1 MTDLLYERRI
11 GEWLYVKQEK
21 NYDSCA
27 VPGRAVYRLYF
38 VQICI
43 FRYSW
48 NEAVASYIVWHRDHC
63 HSNRLSWMG
72 KYRLFVLP
80 FHIWLDLWSESC
92 FKAMVLTQE
101 VRRQITFGSFG
112 RQYLSALYCP
122 VWFTISFLVPL
133 KGKSVRLFYPWF
145 RRAFWRKS
153 QVCGWQAWSIS
164 LTSCARTESMLYSN
178 PLQSP

>member
-1 MTDLLYERRI
+1 MTDLLYERWRI
-11 GEWLYVKQEK
+11 CSTKEEAGNDYYVKQEK

-27 VPGRAVYRLYF
+27 VPGRAVYRLLFCADMY
-38 VQICI
+38 

-48 NEAVASYIVWHRDHC
+48 NEAVGQLYCLASGSL
-63 HSNRLSWMG
+63 HSNIVYLEWENIAC
-72 KYRLFVLP
+72 FVLP

-164 LTSCARTESMLYSN
+164 LM
-178 PLQSP
+178 